1 LAAQYHLANRYTEC
15 DLPADWRIATTD
27 NGWTTNAVGRDWIKH
42 FDYYTAPRTKCK
54 YRLLILDG
62 NESHHSTEFELHC
75 KQNNIIILCMPPHS
89 SHLLQPLDVGCFGP
103 LKQAYG
109 RQVEDLMRMYINR
122 SYNS

>member
-1 LAAQYHLANRYTEC
+1 
-15 DLPADWRIATTD
+15 
-27 NGWTTNAVGRDWIKH
+27 
-42 FDYYTAPRTKCK
+42 
-54 YRLLILDG
+54 LLILDG

-89 SHLLQPLDVGCFGP
+89 SHLLQSLDVGCFGP